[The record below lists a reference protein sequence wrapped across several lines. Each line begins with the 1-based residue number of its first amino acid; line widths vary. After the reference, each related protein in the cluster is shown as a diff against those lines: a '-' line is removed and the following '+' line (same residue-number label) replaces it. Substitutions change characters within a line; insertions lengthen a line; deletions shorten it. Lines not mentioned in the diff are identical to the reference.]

1 VCVISRQRATQLW
14 PHLHSV
20 LDFVLDSRAVYACQH
35 TPYLVERCIITV
47 LRAGIH
53 MLDIPEISA
62 RVCESLRL
70 LRAIPVD
77 ISRFISDRLGAGL
90 LTLIKVAPHNQSSE
104 EQWYL
109 LFALL
114 GAAASVRDFIRFQ
127 RLCSFRLTD
136 RALPC
141 CKTGPAR
148 APFRVGGHLVF
159 D

>member
-1 VCVISRQRATQLW
+1 MTIIALLRPCVRVLRCGVVCRQRATQLW

-53 MLDIPEISA
+53 MLDNPEISS
-62 RVCESLRL
+62 RVWESLRL

-90 LTLIKVAPHNQSSE
+90 LTLIKVAPHNQSTE

-114 GAAASVRDFIRFQ
+114 GAAASVR
-127 RLCSFRLTD
+127 FRE
-136 RALPC
+136 C
-141 CKTGPAR
+141 C
-148 APFRVGGHLVF
+148 LSVF
-159 D
+159 CLGLQATLM